1 MNATRQDIP
10 ETPRTGWA
18 GRAALVALSLSVG
31 LAAGEGLLRAA
42 DFSYYWALARLPHP
56 VTGWAPPAGAVAWQ
70 DVEGRALVRIN
81 GSGLRGPERPQE
93 KPSGSR
99 RGAVLGDSF
108 GEAVQVALEDT
119 FPAVLERALSGCEAL
134 VGRPVEVIN
143 FGVSG
148 YGTAQELLTF
158 RSRVRAFRPDLVV
171 LAFFPGNDLVENVR
185 ALDADPLRPY
195 FRLDQGQLTLDE
207 GFRQGVD
214 YRRRVSPPGRAWSW
228 LLRHSRLV
236 QAAVKAWDLTR
247 LRLGAGGGPR
257 GPLDEPGVDERVYRE
272 PGDPLWAEAWAV
284 TEALVVRT
292 AREVRAEGADF
303 LLATLSTGAQV
314 HPDAWFRAEFA
325 RTHGSADLLYPERR
339 LLALAEREGFP
350 AVGLAGELAE
360 LAALSG
366 AWLHGFPNSLPGIGH
381 WNRDGH
387 RLAGELLAHT
397 VCRLGLGLRQG
408 AGQDR

>member
-1 MNATRQDIP
+1 MNATSQDSP

-18 GRAALVALSLSVG
+18 VPAALVALSLSVG
-31 LAAGEGLLRAA
+31 LAVGEGLLRAA
-42 DFSYYWALARLPHP
+42 DFSYYWALARHPHP

-81 GSGLRGPERPQE
+81 GAGLRSPERPQE
-93 KPSGSR
+93 KPAGSLR
-99 RGAVLGDSF
+99 VAVLGDSF
-108 GEAVQVALEDT
+108 AEAVQVALEDT

-134 VGRPVEVIN
+134 EGRTVEVIN

-158 RSRVRAFRPDLVV
+158 RSRARSFRPDLVV

-195 FRLDQGQLTLDE
+195 FRLDQSQLTLDQ
-207 GFRQGVD
+207 GFRQGAD
-214 YRRRVSPPGRAWSW
+214 YRRRVSPPGQAWSW
-228 LLRHSRLV
+228 LVRHSRLA
-236 QAAVKAWDLTR
+236 QAAVKAWDLAR
-247 LRLGAGGGPR
+247 LRLGTGGGPK
-257 GPLDEPGVDERVYRE
+257 GPFDEPGVDERVYRE
-272 PGDPLWAEAWAV
+272 PGDPSWAEAWAV
-284 TEALVVRT
+284 TEALVART

-325 RTHGSADLLYPERR
+325 RVHGSTDLLYPERR
-339 LLALAEREGFP
+339 LLALADREGFP
-350 AVGLAGELAE
+350 ALGLARELAG
-360 LAALSG
+360 LATLSG

-381 WNRDGH
+381 WNREGH
-387 RLAGELLAHT
+387 RVAGELLAHT
-397 VCRLGLGLRQG
+397 ICRLGLGLRQRV
-408 AGQDR
+408 GQGG